1 MKITALL
8 AAGALALCAA
18 PTTEARL
25 GRRGRD
31 LRWGGWNG
39 AAAQAAAMAISGF
52 GGGTLNGP
60 SSGGYNP
67 GLRNYNAPIVRLAND
82 EDDDDLGGQSFS
94 VSGGVSGQSGGT
106 NYNANF
112 GYKNEWDQDDD
123 LGRWAGRVRWDQDDD
138 LGRWGGWNGAAA
150 QAAAMAISGF
160 SQGQLNGPSSGGYNP
175 GFRNY
180 NAPIVRLA
188 NDEDDDDLGRRP
200 FRL

>member
-1 MKITALL
+1 MKIKFLL

-25 GRRGRD
+25 GRPGRS

-39 AAAQAAAMAISGF
+39 AAAQAAAMAISTMSPYARN
-52 GGGTLNGP
+52 TLNGP
-60 SSGGYNP
+60 SSGGYSP

-82 EDDDDLGGQSFS
+82 ED
-94 VSGGVSGQSGGT
+94 
-106 NYNANF
+106 
-112 GYKNEWDQDDD
+112 E
-123 LGRWAGRVRWDQDDD
+123 DD

-160 SQGQLNGPSSGGYNP
+160 NGGQLNGPSSGGYNP

-188 NDEDDDDLGRRP
+188 NDEDEDDNLG
-200 FRL
+200 

>member
-25 GRRGRD
+25 GRRGR
-31 LRWGGWNG
+31 
-39 AAAQAAAMAISGF
+39 S
-52 GGGTLNGP
+52 LN
-60 SSGGYNP
+60 
-67 GLRNYNAPIVRLAND
+67 
-82 EDDDDLGGQSFS
+82 
-94 VSGGVSGQSGGT
+94 
-106 NYNANF
+106 
-112 GYKNEWDQDDD
+112 
-123 LGRWAGRVRWDQDDD
+123 RVRYDQDDD

-188 NDEDDDDLGRRP
+188 NDEDDDDLGGQSFSVSGGVSGQSGGTNYKNEWDEDDNLGRP
-200 FRL
+200 VSAKCYFAQQRLCGYCGFESACRLKCNKKNEKALRQACGL

>member
-25 GRRGRD
+25 GRHGRS

-52 GGGTLNGP
+52 SGGTLNGP
-60 SSGGYNP
+60 TSGGYNP
-67 GLRNYNAPIVRLAND
+67 GYRNYNAPIVRPYRD

-112 GYKNEWDQDDD
+112 GYKNEWDEDNDD
-123 LGRWAGRVRWDQDDD
+123 LGGKKKKKRSPRFCVNCPARSGNGFTAGDGLTPPPW
-138 LGRWGGWNGAAA
+138 
-150 QAAAMAISGF
+150 
-160 SQGQLNGPSSGGYNP
+160 
-175 GFRNY
+175 
-180 NAPIVRLA
+180 RL
-188 NDEDDDDLGRRP
+188 
-200 FRL
+200 

>member
-1 MKITALL
+1 MVCSCVDANLDSFSFNRPPSRPARRRYCHSRGPVTQTETINERFNYLLSTFLSTSTMKIAALL

-25 GRRGRD
+25 GRPGR
-31 LRWGGWNG
+31 
-39 AAAQAAAMAISGF
+39 S
-52 GGGTLNGP
+52 LN
-60 SSGGYNP
+60 
-67 GLRNYNAPIVRLAND
+67 RVR
-82 EDDDDLGGQSFS
+82 
-94 VSGGVSGQSGGT
+94 
-106 NYNANF
+106 Y
-112 GYKNEWDQDDD
+112 DQD
-123 LGRWAGRVRWDQDDD
+123 DDD